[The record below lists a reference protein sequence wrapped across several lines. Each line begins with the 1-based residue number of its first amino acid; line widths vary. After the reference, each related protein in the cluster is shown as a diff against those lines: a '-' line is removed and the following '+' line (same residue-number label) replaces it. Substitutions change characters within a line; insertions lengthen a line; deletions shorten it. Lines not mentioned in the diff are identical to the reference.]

1 MINKIIVQNIKTLM
15 FQKKIRPKD
24 LPFKSTTVY
33 AYLNGTRNLS
43 LEVLSKFKELLNVN
57 YSLLFSEVFYNK
69 NNNNNNNNICNLNKN
84 YKYNNLS
91 ERDNNIYYYRV
102 KSNNKKTL
110 KELSNLYNISGE
122 RVRQIQKEII
132 NFKQKE
138 LSE

>member
-1 MINKIIVQNIKTLM
+1 MINKIVIQNIKTLM
-15 FQKKIRPKD
+15 FQKKIRPKQ
-24 LPFKSTTVY
+24 LPFNKVTSY
-33 AYLNGTRNLS
+33 HYLSGRRNLS

-69 NNNNNNNNICNLNKN
+69 NINNSICNLNKN

-110 KELSNLYNISGE
+110 KELGNLYNISGE

>member
-1 MINKIIVQNIKTLM
+1 MINKIVIQNIKTLM
-15 FQKKIRPKD
+15 FQKKIRPKQ
-24 LPFKSTTVY
+24 LPFNKVTSY
-33 AYLNGTRNLS
+33 HYLSGRRNLS

-69 NNNNNNNNICNLNKN
+69 NINKSICNLNKN

-102 KSNNKKTL
+102 KFNNKKTL
-110 KELSNLYNISGE
+110 KELGNLYNISGE

>member
-1 MINKIIVQNIKTLM
+1 MINKIVIQNIKTLM
-15 FQKKIRPKD
+15 FQKKIRPKQ
-24 LPFKSTTVY
+24 LPFNKVTSY
-33 AYLNGTRNLS
+33 HYLSGRRNLS

-69 NNNNNNNNICNLNKN
+69 NINNSICNLNKN

-102 KSNNKKTL
+102 KFNNKKTL
-110 KELSNLYNISGE
+110 KELGNLYNISGE

>member
-1 MINKIIVQNIKTLM
+1 MINKIVIQNIKTLM
-15 FQKKIRPKD
+15 FQKKIRPKQ
-24 LPFKSTTVY
+24 LPFNSNTCY

-69 NNNNNNNNICNLNKN
+69 NNNNNICNLNKN

>member
-1 MINKIIVQNIKTLM
+1 MINKIVIENIKTLM

-24 LPFKSTTVY
+24 LPFNSNTCY

-43 LEVLSKFKELLNVN
+43 LDVLCKFKELLNVN
-57 YSLLFSEVFYNK
+57 YSLLFSKVFYNK
-69 NNNNNNNNICNLNKN
+69 NNNNSICNLNKN

-110 KELSNLYNISGE
+110 KELSNLYNISRE

-132 NFKQKE
+132 DFKQKE
-138 LSE
+138 LSEKR

>member
-1 MINKIIVQNIKTLM
+1 MINKIVIQNIKTLM
-15 FQKKIRPKD
+15 FQKKIRPKQ
-24 LPFKSTTVY
+24 LPFNKVTSY
-33 AYLNGTRNLS
+33 HYLSGRRNLS

-69 NNNNNNNNICNLNKN
+69 NINNSICNLKKN

-102 KSNNKKTL
+102 KFNNKKTL
-110 KELSNLYNISGE
+110 KELGNLYNISGE

>member
-1 MINKIIVQNIKTLM
+1 MINKIVVENIKTLM
-15 FQKKIRPKD
+15 FQKKIRPRD
-24 LPFKSTTVY
+24 LPFNSTTSY
-33 AYLNGTRNLS
+33 HYLSGRRNLS

-69 NNNNNNNNICNLNKN
+69 NINKSICNLNKN

-110 KELSNLYNISGE
+110 KELGNLYNISRQ
-122 RVRQIQKEII
+122 RVAQIQNEII
-132 NFKQKE
+132 NFKRETK
-138 LSE
+138 

>member
-1 MINKIIVQNIKTLM
+1 MINKIIIQNIKTLM

-24 LPFKSTTVY
+24 LPFKCTTCY

-69 NNNNNNNNICNLNKN
+69 NIKNSICNLNKN

-138 LSE
+138 LNE

>member
-1 MINKIIVQNIKTLM
+1 MINKIVIQNIKTLM

-69 NNNNNNNNICNLNKN
+69 NINKSICNLNKN

-102 KSNNKKTL
+102 KFNNKKTL
-110 KELSNLYNISGE
+110 KELGNLYNISGE

>member
-1 MINKIIVQNIKTLM
+1 MINKIVVENIKTLM
-15 FQKKIRPKD
+15 FQKKIRPRD
-24 LPFKSTTVY
+24 LPFNSTTSY
-33 AYLNGTRNLS
+33 HYLSGRRNLS

-57 YSLLFSEVFYNK
+57 YSLLLSEIFYKK
-69 NNNNNNNNICNLNKN
+69 NIRLIKKVNLHKN

-110 KELSNLYNISGE
+110 KELGNLYNISRQ
-122 RVRQIQKEII
+122 RVAQIQNEII

>member
-1 MINKIIVQNIKTLM
+1 MINKIIIQNIKTLM

-24 LPFKSTTVY
+24 LPFKCTTRY

-69 NNNNNNNNICNLNKN
+69 NIKNSICNLNKN

-138 LSE
+138 LNE

>member
-1 MINKIIVQNIKTLM
+1 MINKIVVENIKTLM
-15 FQKKIRPKD
+15 FQKKIRPRD
-24 LPFKSTTVY
+24 LPFNSTTSY
-33 AYLNGTRNLS
+33 HYLSGRRNLS

-69 NNNNNNNNICNLNKN
+69 NINNSICNLNKN

-110 KELSNLYNISGE
+110 KELGNLYNISRQ
-122 RVRQIQKEII
+122 RVAQIQNEII

-138 LSE
+138 LNE

>member
-1 MINKIIVQNIKTLM
+1 MINKIVIQNIKTLM
-15 FQKKIRPKD
+15 FQKKIKPKQ
-24 LPFKSTTVY
+24 LPFNKVTSY
-33 AYLNGTRNLS
+33 HYLSGRRNLS

-57 YSLLFSEVFYNK
+57 YSLLLSEIFYKK
-69 NNNNNNNNICNLNKN
+69 NIKLIKKVNLHKN

-110 KELSNLYNISGE
+110 KELGNLYNISRE

-138 LSE
+138 LNE

>member
-1 MINKIIVQNIKTLM
+1 MINKIVIQNIKTLM
-15 FQKKIRPKD
+15 FQKKIRPKQ
-24 LPFKSTTVY
+24 LPFNKVTSY
-33 AYLNGTRNLS
+33 HYLSGRRNLS
-43 LEVLSKFKELLNVN
+43 LEVLSKYKELLNVN

-69 NNNNNNNNICNLNKN
+69 NINNSICNLTKN

-102 KSNNKKTL
+102 KFNNKKTL
-110 KELSNLYNISGE
+110 KELGNLYNISGE